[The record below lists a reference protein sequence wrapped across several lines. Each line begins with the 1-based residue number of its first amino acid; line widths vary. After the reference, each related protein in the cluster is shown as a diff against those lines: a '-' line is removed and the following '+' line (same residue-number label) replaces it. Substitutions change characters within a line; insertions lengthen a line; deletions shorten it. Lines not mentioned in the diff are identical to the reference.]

1 VLFSVF
7 VKKWEKIKRGFGDV
21 MGRGVF
27 SRLLSQIFHNSDTV
41 GRHIP
46 SLVRML
52 VPKMVKNGFNSVL

>member
-1 VLFSVF
+1 MG
-7 VKKWEKIKRGFGDV
+7 KKGEGVFGDF

-46 SLVRML
+46 SLVRA
-52 VPKMVKNGFNSVL
+52 KNQRHVISNMPDFAYVCA